1 MDTIEK
7 LYRQYKQDVYG
18 YLLGLTH
25 DPTLS
30 EDLLSETF
38 LTSIRALPTFKQNST
53 VKTWL
58 CGIARNMWLQHLRKL
73 KPQVEYDD
81 LLGLYIT
88 QSIEKNFINKQT
100 VERIYTLLETKDER
114 TRRIVGMRVDG
125 LAYSDCYNFL
135 IMPIVGGSGYLILKK
150 KWVWTPLWIFV
161 LSYVWLFI
169 QNAFEGMLS
178 SGFTVEIFYIPLFYS
193 GIYAGLTILGV
204 VIVALLKYA
213 FRKEGTE

>member
-1 MDTIEK
+1 VDTIEK
-7 LYRQYKQDVYG
+7 LYRQYKRDVYG

-38 LTSIRALPTFKQNST
+38 LTAIRALPTFKQNST

-73 KPQVEYDD
+73 KPQVEYND
-81 LLGLYIT
+81 LIGLYIT

-114 TRRIVGMRVDG
+114 TRKIVGMRVEG
-125 LAYSDCYNFL
+125 LSYSEIAERAGVAESSARVIDYRA
-135 IMPIVGGSGYLILKK
+135 K
-150 KWVWTPLWIFV
+150 KWLRAV
-161 LSYVWLFI
+161 L
-169 QNAFEGMLS
+169 E
-178 SGFTVEIFYIPLFYS
+178 
-193 GIYAGLTILGV
+193 
-204 VIVALLKYA
+204 
-213 FRKEGTE
+213 KEGLL